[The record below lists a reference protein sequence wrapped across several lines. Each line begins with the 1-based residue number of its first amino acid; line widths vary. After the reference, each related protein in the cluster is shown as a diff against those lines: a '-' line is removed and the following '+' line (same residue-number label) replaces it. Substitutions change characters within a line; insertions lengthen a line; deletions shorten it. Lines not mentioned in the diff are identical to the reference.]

1 MPELSNLSG
10 PELEL
15 SQVVAR
21 LGGATVRAVTEALP
35 AERRMDFATVQTY
48 LRRLHAKG
56 YLRKRRVGRADVF
69 RPAGGRDH
77 GPAGVVRRVVRD
89 LVDRVFAG
97 DPLPLAQHLIDD
109 RRLTD
114 DQLDQLQATLDAAR
128 AKRKGAGK

>member
-1 MPELSNLSG
+1 MVDRAKLSG

-21 LGGATVRAVTEALP
+21 LGEATVRAAHGAVP

-56 YLRKRRVGRADVF
+56 VLAKRRAGRADVY
-69 RPAGGRDH
+69 RPAVR
-77 GPAGVVRRVVRD
+77 PAGVVRTAVRD

-97 DPLPLAQHLIDD
+97 DALPLVQHLIDD
-109 RRLTD
+109 RKLTD
-114 DQLDQLQATLDAAR
+114 AQLDQLQATLDAAK
-128 AKRKGAGK
+128 AKRKGAK